1 MNDENY
7 MYITVEMACSING
20 LIATENGNEDF
31 LSNRNYQIML
41 EFLKEYDCLVW
52 GNTTFKNVVSW
63 GNNYIEDLKNITV
76 VVFSKE
82 ENVSMYDNVIYCNSL
97 EHFYDICS
105 EKGLNKIFVSGGAT
119 TNTLFLKNN
128 LVKNIIINYNPYV
141 LNNGINLF
149 QGDYFEQEL
158 ELDKIVNE
166 QDGIVQVWYNVKE
179 KKQMAKEYFDLLDEN
194 GNKTG
199 KIKLRSEVHRDGD
212 WHKAVH
218 IWIINDKGEILLQR
232 RCATK
237 DSNPNMLDI
246 SSAGHLSAGDDSLSG
261 ALRELKEEL
270 NIDIEDKELQ
280 FVKTLKRSSKYSD
293 TFINNEFDDLYILKT
308 NKKIEDMEFQKEE
321 ISEIF
326 FIPYKQFK
334 EMISNKQPDLLMH
347 DDEFEIL
354 FNMFDKEFDK

>member
-1 MNDENY
+1 ME
-7 MYITVEMACSING
+7 
-20 LIATENGNEDF
+20 
-31 LSNRNYQIML
+31 
-41 EFLKEYDCLVW
+41 
-52 GNTTFKNVVSW
+52 
-63 GNNYIEDLKNITV
+63 
-76 VVFSKE
+76 
-82 ENVSMYDNVIYCNSL
+82 
-97 EHFYDICS
+97 
-105 EKGLNKIFVSGGAT
+105 
-119 TNTLFLKNN
+119 
-128 LVKNIIINYNPYV
+128 
-141 LNNGINLF
+141 
-149 QGDYFEQEL
+149 
-158 ELDKIVNE
+158 
-166 QDGIVQVWYNVKE
+166 
-179 KKQMAKEYFDLLDEN
+179 KEYFDLLDED
-194 GNKTG
+194 GNKIG
-199 KIKLRSEVHRDGD
+199 KTKLRSEVHRDGD

-280 FVKTLKRSSKYSD
+280 FIKTLKRSSKYSD

-326 FIPYKQFK
+326 FVSYKQFK
-334 EMISNKQPDLLMH
+334 EMISNKQADLLMH